1 MTDQSLHDAV
11 GVLGEKRKLPRS
23 IRAEW
28 SEIFESAAEVTVTPA
43 RWDPWESMIA
53 QNTGVFF
60 TITIQEPGQMR
71 KMYGGLA
78 IGQRALLVDLLA
90 EETRQEQRAYL
101 QQPVDF
107 LCILPHLN
115 KCKRF

>member
-60 TITIQEPGQMR
+60 TITIQEPGQN
-71 KMYGGLA
+71 
-78 IGQRALLVDLLA
+78 
-90 EETRQEQRAYL
+90 EENVWGISYRSEGAAG
-101 QQPVDF
+101 
-107 LCILPHLN
+107 
-115 KCKRF
+115 